1 MFWFRE
7 LARRNSV
14 GLARHAKRCLLA
26 AIGLLGG
33 LVVVAPVRSPAIAE
47 SKPAAK
53 TAAKTDTKTASK
65 PRTAT
70 KSDLFAPKKPLSLA
84 LVGDVEGVTEPYR
97 RIAVACSETGI
108 IESLSVHIGDR
119 VEAGDLLASLESKEH
134 EAVLELAKHHVSSKG
149 RLDAALA
156 ESQLRHARLRK
167 LEELSRDGF
176 AHADELQRGRTEADV
191 ADAHTRTIL
200 EDQNARSLELRKIE
214 AQLEN
219 RQIRA
224 PRSGVIVEILKQ
236 PGEFVAPVDPQ
247 VIVLAVLDQLLAT
260 FSVPQEQTLD
270 MKHGDRMY
278 VRFDGMLDPVEG
290 HIEVIAPT
298 IDAESNTRRIQVL
311 IKNQDYKLL
320 SGARCQL
327 ELPHGDHGAIP

>member
-1 MFWFRE
+1 MCSSDLSMFWFRE
-7 LARRNSV
+7 PTQRNSV
-14 GLARHAKRCLLA
+14 GFARYAKRCLLA

-33 LVVVAPVRSPAIAE
+33 LVVIAPVRSPAIAE
-47 SKPAAK
+47 SKPAP
-53 TAAKTDTKTASK
+53 K
-65 PRTAT
+65 PRTAA

-97 RIAVACSETGI
+97 RVAVASSETGI
-108 IESLSVHIGDR
+108 IETLAVSIGDR
-119 VEAGDLLASLESKEH
+119 VEAGALLASLESKEH
-134 EAVLELAKHHVSSKG
+134 QAVLELAKHHVGSKG

-156 ESQLRHARLRK
+156 EAQLRHARLRK
-167 LEELSRDGF
+167 LEELGRDGF
-176 AHADELQRGRTEADV
+176 AHADELQRARTEADV

-200 EDQNARSLELRKIE
+200 EDQNARSLELKKIE

-247 VIVLAVLDQLLAT
+247 IIVLAVLDQLLAT
-260 FSVPQEQTLD
+260 FSVPQEQTLE
-270 MKHGDRMY
+270 MKNGDRMY
-278 VRFDGMLDPVEG
+278 VRFDGVLDPVEG
-290 HIEVIAPT
+290 RIEVIAPT

-327 ELPHGDHGAIP
+327 ELPQGDHGAIP